1 MDISKIIN
9 NGKKKLTDNA
19 PEVLIGMGLAGMLT
33 STIMAVKA
41 TPKAMDIIKEEE
53 DYLNRD
59 LTRAEKVKLTW
70 KPYAPA
76 AIGYCVSAA
85 LIIKAN
91 DVNNARSAMF
101 AGAYKLSEKA
111 LLDYKDK
118 VIETIGEEKEREISD
133 KVIKDRYKTTA
144 ISRTQ
149 PASEIIY
156 GTGQCLC
163 HDPLSGRYF
172 NADMDKIRRVEN
184 DLNYRLMKENM
195 VSLNEFYTEL
205 GMECTE
211 MGFKYGWNIDDG
223 LIEVRFTSI
232 ITDDNKL
239 CLVVSFARNPRLDFD
254 QWA

>member
-1 MDISKIIN
+1 MDISRLIDN
-9 NGKKKLTDNA
+9 SKKALTNNA
-19 PEVLIGMGLAGMLT
+19 PEILIGFGLAGMLT

-53 DYLNRD
+53 DYLNRE
-59 LTRAEKVKLTW
+59 LSTGEKVKLAW
-70 KPYAPA
+70 KPYIPA
-76 AIGYCVSAA
+76 ALGYCASAA
-85 LIIKAN
+85 LIISAN
-91 DVNNARSAMF
+91 NVNSKRSAMF
-101 AGAYKLSEKA
+101 AGAYKLSEQT
-111 LLDYKDK
+111 LNTYKNK
-118 VIETIGEEKEREISD
+118 VIETIGEEKEREIHD
-133 KVIKDRYKTTA
+133 KVVKEGYKPVMTTH
-144 ISRTQ
+144 
-149 PASEIIY
+149 PASEVIY

-184 DLNYRLMKENM
+184 ELNYRLMKENM

-223 LIEVRFTSI
+223 LIEIRFTSI

-239 CLVVSFARNPRLDFD
+239 CLVVSFARNPRLEFD
-254 QWA
+254 SWN

>member
-1 MDISKIIN
+1 MDISKLIN
-9 NGKKKLTDNA
+9 DSKKALSNNA
-19 PEVLIGMGLAGMLT
+19 PEILIGFGLAGMLT

-41 TPKAMDIIKEEE
+41 TPKAIDIIKEEE
-53 DYLNRD
+53 DYLNRE
-59 LTRAEKVKLTW
+59 LSTAEKVKLAW
-70 KPYAPA
+70 KPYVPA
-76 AIGYCVSAA
+76 AIGYCASAA
-85 LIIKAN
+85 LIVSAN
-91 DVNNARSAMF
+91 NVNSKRSAMF
-101 AGAYKLSEKA
+101 AGAYKLSEQT
-111 LLDYKDK
+111 LNTYRDK

-133 KVIKDRYKTTA
+133 KAVRERYSTTA
-144 ISRTQ
+144 RTQ
-149 PASEIIY
+149 PASEVIY

-184 DLNYRLMKENM
+184 ELNYRLMKENM
-195 VSLNEFYTEL
+195 VSLNEFYSEL
-205 GMECTE
+205 GLECTE

-254 QWA
+254 QWN

>member
-1 MDISKIIN
+1 MDISKLIN
-9 NGKKKLTDNA
+9 SSKKKLTENA

-33 STIMAVKA
+33 STAMAVKA
-41 TPKAMDIIKEEE
+41 TPKAMKIIEEEE

-59 LTRAEKVKLTW
+59 LSTAEKVKLAW
-70 KPYAPA
+70 KPYVPA
-76 AIGYCVSAA
+76 AIGYCASAA

-91 DVNNARSAMF
+91 NVNNARSAMF
-101 AGAYKLSEKA
+101 AGAYKLSERA

-133 KVIKDRYKTTA
+133 KVMRDKVREPRPTSYHA
-144 ISRTQ
+144 N
-149 PASEIIY
+149 EVIY

-163 HDPLSGRYF
+163 YDPISGRYF
-172 NADMDKIRRVEN
+172 NSDMDKIRKIEN

-205 GMECTE
+205 GMECSD
-211 MGFKYGWNIDDG
+211 MGFKYGWNIDEG
-223 LIEVRFTSI
+223 LIEVRFTST

-239 CLVVSFARNPRLDFD
+239 CLVVSFARSPRLDFD
-254 QWA
+254 KWN

>member
-1 MDISKIIN
+1 MDISRIVN
-9 NGKKKLTDNA
+9 NSKKKIADNA
-19 PEVLIGMGLAGMLT
+19 PEILIGFGLAGMLT

-41 TPKAMDIIKEEE
+41 TPKAMEIIKEEE
-53 DYLNRD
+53 DYLNRE
-59 LTRAEKVKLTW
+59 LSKAEKVKLAW
-70 KPYAPA
+70 KPYVPA
-76 AIGYCVSAA
+76 AIGYCASAA
-85 LIIKAN
+85 LIISAN
-91 DVNNARSAMF
+91 NVNSKRSAMF
-101 AGAYKLSEKA
+101 AGAYKLSEQTLA
-111 LLDYKDK
+111 TYKDK

-133 KVIKDRYKTTA
+133 KVVRERYSTVPK
-144 ISRTQ
+144 TQ
-149 PASEIIY
+149 PASEVIY

-184 DLNYRLMKENM
+184 ELNYRLMKENM

-254 QWA
+254 QWN

>member
-1 MDISKIIN
+1 MDISKILN
-9 NGKKKLTDNA
+9 SSKKKLADNA
-19 PEVLIGMGLAGMLT
+19 PEILIGVGLAGMLT

-41 TPKAMDIIKEEE
+41 TPKAMEIIKEEE
-53 DYLNRD
+53 EYLNRD
-59 LTRAEKVKLTW
+59 LSNMEKVKLVW
-70 KPYAPA
+70 KPYVPA
-76 AIGYCVSAA
+76 AIGYCASAA

-91 DVNNARSAMF
+91 NVNNARSAMF
-101 AGAYKLSEKA
+101 AGAYKLSEQA

-118 VIETIGEEKEREISD
+118 VIEVIGEEKEREISD
-133 KVIKDRYKTTA
+133 AVVRAKQR
-144 ISRTQ
+144 SH
-149 PASEIIY
+149 PASEVIF

-223 LIEVRFTSI
+223 LIEVRFTST

-239 CLVVSFARNPRLDFD
+239 CLVVSFARSPRLDFD
-254 QWA
+254 KWN

>member
-1 MDISKIIN
+1 MDISKLIN
-9 NGKKKLTDNA
+9 SSKKKLTENA

-33 STIMAVKA
+33 STVMAVKA
-41 TPKAMDIIKEEE
+41 TPKAMKIIEEEE

-59 LTRAEKVKLTW
+59 LSTAEKVKLAW
-70 KPYAPA
+70 KPYVPA
-76 AIGYCVSAA
+76 AIGYCASAA

-91 DVNNARSAMF
+91 NVNNARSAMF
-101 AGAYKLSEKA
+101 AGAYKLSERA

-133 KVIKDRYKTTA
+133 KVMRDKVREPRPTSYHA
-144 ISRTQ
+144 N
-149 PASEIIY
+149 EVIY

-163 HDPLSGRYF
+163 YDPISGRYF
-172 NADMDKIRRVEN
+172 NSDMDKIRKIEN

-205 GMECTE
+205 GMECSD
-211 MGFKYGWNIDDG
+211 MGFKYGWNIDEG
-223 LIEVRFTSI
+223 LIEVRFTST

-239 CLVVSFARNPRLDFD
+239 CLVVSFARSPRLDFD
-254 QWA
+254 KWS

>member
-1 MDISKIIN
+1 MDISKLIN
-9 NGKKKLTDNA
+9 SGKKKLTENA

-33 STIMAVKA
+33 STVMAVKA
-41 TPKAMDIIKEEE
+41 TPKAMKIIEEEE

-59 LTRAEKVKLTW
+59 LSAAEKVKLAW
-70 KPYAPA
+70 KPYVPA
-76 AIGYCVSAA
+76 AIGYCASAA

-91 DVNNARSAMF
+91 NVNNARSAMF

-133 KVIKDRYKTTA
+133 KVMRDKVREPRPTSYHA
-144 ISRTQ
+144 N
-149 PASEIIY
+149 EVIY

-163 HDPLSGRYF
+163 YDPISGRYF
-172 NADMDKIRRVEN
+172 NSDMDKIRKIEN

-205 GMECTE
+205 GMECSD
-211 MGFKYGWNIDDG
+211 MGFKYGWNIDEG
-223 LIEVRFTSI
+223 LIEVRFTST

-239 CLVVSFARNPRLDFD
+239 CLVVSFARSPRLDFD
-254 QWA
+254 KWN

>member
-1 MDISKIIN
+1 MGISNLIQSS
-9 NGKKKLTDNA
+9 KKKLVENA

-41 TPKAMDIIKEEE
+41 TPKAMDIIREEE

-59 LTRAEKVKLTW
+59 LTKAEKVKLAW
-70 KPYAPA
+70 KPYVPA
-76 AIGYCVSAA
+76 AIGYCASAA

-91 DVNNARSAMF
+91 NVNNARSAMF

-133 KVIKDRYKTTA
+133 AVVRAKQH
-144 ISRTQ
+144 SH
-149 PASEIIY
+149 PASEVIF

-195 VSLNEFYTEL
+195 VSLNEFYDEL
-205 GMECTE
+205 GIECTE

-223 LIEVRFTSI
+223 LIEVRFTST
-232 ITDDNKL
+232 ITDDNQL
-239 CLVVSFARNPRLDFD
+239 CLVVSFARNPKLDFD
-254 QWA
+254 KWM